1 MSQDQSPT
9 RSKADTQSPET
20 AVKRSCGLS
29 HQKHRESLT
38 GVQFDPFEN
47 PSESLTKPQFDPFE
61 NPSESLTK
69 LQIDPFSKLW
79 ESLTERNPSE
89 SLTIPEPTPQ
99 RKASRFEHATRNRS
113 PFAPNRVYGCE
124 VQQLVSR
131 YVPVLPPS
139 KHALQKSF
147 SVLTNA
153 LFNKQRMALC
163 LPFFTQR

>member
-1 MSQDQSPT
+1 MSQSHVGFVMIID
-9 RSKADTQSPET
+9 K
-20 AVKRSCGLS
+20 KRVRRGCGLS
-29 HQKHRESLT
+29 HQKPRESLT

-124 VQQLVSR
+124 VQQLVSTTPCVTCR
-131 YVPVLPPS
+131 CCHRANMHCRRAS
-139 KHALQKSF
+139 E
-147 SVLTNA
+147 
-153 LFNKQRMALC
+153 C
-163 LPFFTQR
+163 

>member
-1 MSQDQSPT
+1 MSTTGVQAEYMRLWMNLVSVENQGGVY
-9 RSKADTQSPET
+9 RG
-20 AVKRSCGLS
+20 CGMS

-99 RKASRFEHATRNRS
+99 AKD
-113 PFAPNRVYGCE
+113 
-124 VQQLVSR
+124 QQV
-131 YVPVLPPS
+131 
-139 KHALQKSF
+139 
-147 SVLTNA
+147 
-153 LFNKQRMALC
+153 
-163 LPFFTQR
+163 